1 MTDEE
6 RRLLDLRNKLPALRS
21 RVENGMVVVE
31 QLSDGKVTQFPSE
44 AAARFYVDACSMIPV
59 LIARIEE
66 LEKCSDPTLVDA
78 LVRDVAA
85 RKLEITKL
93 HERIEQLEGER
104 ATEANEHAKTRARL
118 NAANGVVRR
127 LNDVAKRVAPLEAEL
142 AKARADLDSVLPG
155 IRENLETI
163 SKQETL
169 LQQTMETCRIA
180 VSERDAAYQRVTD
193 LERAAKPY
201 TVKS

>member
-127 LNDVAKRVAPLEAEL
+127 LNDVAKRVAPLE
-142 AKARADLDSVLPG
+142 
-155 IRENLETI
+155 TI